1 MCSKQVEGMIPLSMN
16 PYSIPFEIPG
26 EFTNCTG
33 ILTLVDQELRLEFQ
47 TKDGFVG
54 LVKSDVKKVVIP
66 LKDIMDIRFKKA
78 WFTGGKIFIQVGSM
92 EMLQD
97 VPRHESGI
105 IRLNVKKESRESAM
119 NLVAEI
125 TYVAAE
131 NSLAS
136 VKSRL

>member
-1 MCSKQVEGMIPLSMN
+1 MN

-26 EFTNCTG
+26 DFTNSSG
-33 ILTLVDQELRLEFQ
+33 ILSLVDQALNMEFQ

-54 LVKSDVKKVVIP
+54 IVKSEVKKTIIP
-66 LKDIMDIRFKKA
+66 LTEIMDIRFKKS
-78 WFTGGKIFIQVGSM
+78 WFGGGKILLQVGKM
-92 EMLQD
+92 ELFKD
-97 VPRHESGI
+97 VPGHEAGM
-105 IRLNVKKESRESAM
+105 IRLKVKKQFRDNAM

-136 VKSRL
+136 IKSRL

>member
-1 MCSKQVEGMIPLSMN
+1 MIPLVMN

-26 EFTNCTG
+26 DFTNSSG
-33 ILTLVDQELRLEFQ
+33 ILSLVDQALNMEFQ

-54 LVKSDVKKVVIP
+54 IVKSEVKKTIIP
-66 LKDIMDIRFKKA
+66 LTEIMDIRFKKS
-78 WFTGGKIFIQVGSM
+78 WFGGGKILLQVGKM
-92 EMLQD
+92 ELFKD
-97 VPRHESGI
+97 VPGHESGM
-105 IRLNVKKESRESAM
+105 IRLKVKKQFRDNAM

-136 VKSRL
+136 IKSRL